1 MQRSTRWHCLG
12 QRPGATAERGWGTS
26 RWWSGFT
33 LTELLVG
40 LSIAT
45 LLTGLVLP
53 AWTTWLAEQRVR
65 TTGGRLLLAMAAARR
80 AAIGVGTR
88 VRLCAVDA
96 TASATACGARRDW
109 AVGWLSL
116 LDEAGAWRAW
126 RESGPLALGVRVEV
140 NATPLQDGVVF
151 DARGF
156 AMQTGGG
163 FAAGSWL
170 ICAKGARGQTVTLA
184 PSGRA
189 RISTGEVCS

>member
-1 MQRSTRWHCLG
+1 MQRSTRGHCLG
-12 QRPGATAERGWGTS
+12 GRPGATAERGWDT
-26 RWWSGFT
+26 RRLQSGFT

-45 LLTGLVLP
+45 LLAGLALP
-53 AWTTWLAEQRVR
+53 AWTAWLAEQRVQ
-65 TTGGRLLLAMAAARR
+65 TTGNRLLLAMTAARR

-88 VRLCAVDA
+88 VRLCAVDVTAAA
-96 TASATACGARRDW
+96 TSCGARRDW

-116 LDEAGAWRAW
+116 LEEAGAWRAW
-126 RESGPLALGVRVEV
+126 RESGPLARGVRVEV
-140 NATPLQDGVVF
+140 NATPLQDGIVF

-189 RISTGEVCS
+189 RISTGGVCN